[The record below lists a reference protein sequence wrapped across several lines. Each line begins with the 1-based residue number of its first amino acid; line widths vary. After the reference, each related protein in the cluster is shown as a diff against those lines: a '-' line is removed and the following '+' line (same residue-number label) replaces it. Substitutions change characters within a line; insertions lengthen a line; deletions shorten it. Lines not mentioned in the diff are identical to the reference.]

1 MGGHRDWD
9 KVEMVADGVDI
20 VDTAA
25 RPLHFSDVSTLPL
38 RKRGNVVSR
47 PPTLLHKVGMDI
59 GYGSGIAV
67 GGQKYCL
74 MLVDATSR
82 KKWVYGLVNLQGTS
96 IVNQLQQ
103 FFIDVGRVP
112 HLIQTDFD
120 PKFLGG
126 AVANLCL
133 HKGIQ
138 LRASPPNQKSKNGL
152 VESSWKQVVITA
164 RALLLEANL
173 PKRFWFWAA
182 REAALRIDMQPVT
195 IPAPANTPG
204 GCHKICHLSV

>member
-1 MGGHRDWD
+1 
-9 KVEMVADGVDI
+9 
-20 VDTAA
+20 
-25 RPLHFSDVSTLPL
+25 
-38 RKRGNVVSR
+38 
-47 PPTLLHKVGMDI
+47 MDI

-82 KKWVYGLVNLQGTS
+82 KKWVYGLANLQGTS
-96 IVNQLQQ
+96 IVSQLQQ
-103 FFIDVGRVP
+103 FFIDVGRAP
-112 HLIQTDFD
+112 RMIQTDFD

-126 AVANLCL
+126 AVANLCR
-133 HKGIQ
+133 HKGIT
-138 LRASPPNQKSKNGL
+138 LRASPPNQQSKNGL

-182 REAALRIDMQPVT
+182 REAALRLDM
-195 IPAPANTPG
+195 
-204 GCHKICHLSV
+204 